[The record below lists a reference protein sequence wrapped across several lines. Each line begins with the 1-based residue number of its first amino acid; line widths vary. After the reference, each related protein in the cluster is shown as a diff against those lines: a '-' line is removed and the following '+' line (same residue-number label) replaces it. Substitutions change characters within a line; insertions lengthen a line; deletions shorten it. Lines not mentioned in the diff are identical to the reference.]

1 MIVLNNK
8 IYLELLDD
16 ELQPK
21 KTFLNTDA
29 DLLKYCNVLDVGN
42 SVSDIKKDDIVTLYV
57 ININF
62 IDSKK
67 GFCSDRDVIF
77 INNRPK
83 EKKVHINNQQ
93 KEKYGILYKGTV
105 LASSSND
112 IKDGDEIYYKHGQSH
127 ILPDNTEI
135 LSETQIF
142 YKKG

>member
-29 DLLKYCNVLDVGN
+29 DLLKYCNVLDVGSN
-42 SVSDIKKDDIVTLYV
+42 VYEVKKGDIITLYV

-83 EKKVHINNQQ
+83 EKKVHINSQQ
-93 KEKYGILYKGTV
+93 KEKYGILYK
-105 LASSSND
+105 ASVISSNSND
-112 IKDGDEIYYKHGQSH
+112 INDGVS
-127 ILPDNTEI
+127 
-135 LSETQIF
+135 
-142 YKKG
+142 